1 MARGKGSKD
10 DSFRGVWQDL
20 KKELKLQGA
29 ILFGFVAFIWL
40 LEVVDQIVFGGGLDR
55 FGIQPRSVV
64 GLRGIVL
71 APILHGGF
79 GHLAANTGGL
89 IVLGWF
95 VMLRKTAHFFVVGA
109 ICAIVGGIG
118 VWLIGASS
126 STHIGSSI
134 VIFGFL
140 GYLLLRGFFDRRWLV
155 MAGSVVV
162 GLLYGGALFGLLP
175 GQPGVSWEGHLFG
188 FVGGVLAARL
198 LRPGASAA
206 R

>member
-1 MARGKGSKD
+1 MATGKGEQS
-10 DSFRGVWQDL
+10 DSLRSVWQDL
-20 KKELKLQGA
+20 KKEIKLQA
-29 ILFGFVAFIWL
+29 TILFGFVALIWA
-40 LEVVDQIVFGGGLDR
+40 LEVVDLVIFGGGLDR
-55 FGIQPRSVV
+55 FGIRPRSLV
-64 GLRGIVL
+64 GLRGIPL
-71 APILHGGF
+71 APFLHGGF

-89 IVLGWF
+89 IMLGWF
-95 VMLRKTAHFFVVGA
+95 VMLRRTAHFFVVGA
-109 ICAIVGGIG
+109 ICTVVGGIG

-155 MAGSVVV
+155 MAGSVAV

-188 FVGGVLAARL
+188 FLGGVLSARL
-198 LRPGASAA
+198 LRAGK
-206 R
+206 